1 MNYRLPVLGAAVLLI
16 GIGLWLSVFHALNYM
31 RVIDPNAESEST
43 RRVIRL
49 NENGVPE
56 VHFCN
61 SLMCK
66 SYSEV
71 QEMYMGYF
79 AADAIFFATGASM
92 FAFLFVWRRHTKA
105 KSIV

>member
-1 MNYRLPVLGAAVLLI
+1 MNYRLPVLGAAVLLV
-16 GIGLWLSVFHALNYM
+16 GVGLWLSVFHAANYM
-31 RVIDPNAESEST
+31 KINDLEADTGPT
-43 RRVIRL
+43 RRVIKL
-49 NENGVPE
+49 NEDGVPE

-79 AADAIFFATGASM
+79 AASGGL
-92 FAFLFVWRRHTKA
+92 FAFLFAWRRRTKA
-105 KSIV
+105 KSII